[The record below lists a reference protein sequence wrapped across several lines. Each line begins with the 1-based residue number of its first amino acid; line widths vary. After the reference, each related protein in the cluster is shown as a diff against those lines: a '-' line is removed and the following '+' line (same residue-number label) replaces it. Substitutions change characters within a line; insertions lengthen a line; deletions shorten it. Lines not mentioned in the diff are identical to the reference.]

1 MDNTNNNTTK
11 VAEALRAEGFQA
23 SEWEKYGKHRVYIN
37 YDPQVKL
44 WFDIDPSADLGDNPI
59 NNEAVILRAWSEFGG
74 PHKARQVE
82 DEFSMALHHGLNRE
96 LASY

>member
-11 VAEALRAEGFQA
+11 VAEALRAEGFQS

-37 YDPQVKL
+37 DDPQVKL
-44 WFDIDPSADLGDNPI
+44 CFDIDPNATLSDDII
-59 NNEAVILRAWSEFGG
+59 NSEGVVLRAWSEFGG